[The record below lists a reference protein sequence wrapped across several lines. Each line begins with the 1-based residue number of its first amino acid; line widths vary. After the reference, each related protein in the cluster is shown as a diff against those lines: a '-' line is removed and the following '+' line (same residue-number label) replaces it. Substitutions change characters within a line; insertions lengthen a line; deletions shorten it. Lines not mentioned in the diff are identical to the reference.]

1 VRENKGA
8 VDRSDWRVVYAVS
21 VRRRLYQNP
30 ARSLN
35 TSPAAFG
42 LLRTAR
48 SSRSSVS
55 VVNGIS
61 LSTLSQLPPE
71 DAQEDDHDNDPGDEH
86 RADNIG

>member
-1 VRENKGA
+1 
-8 VDRSDWRVVYAVS
+8 
-21 VRRRLYQNP
+21 
-30 ARSLN
+30 
-35 TSPAAFG
+35 
-42 LLRTAR
+42 
-48 SSRSSVS
+48 VS